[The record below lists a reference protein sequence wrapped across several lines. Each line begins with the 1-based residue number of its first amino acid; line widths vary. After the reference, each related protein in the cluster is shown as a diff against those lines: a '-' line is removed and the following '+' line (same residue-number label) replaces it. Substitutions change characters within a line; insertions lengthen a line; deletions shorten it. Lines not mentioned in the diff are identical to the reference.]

1 MRGWWERRDDPNV
14 LWLFFED
21 LAEDLP
27 RSVARI
33 AAWLGVPC
41 DAALLAR
48 VCALSSFD
56 FMSAEVSMAIAVVAC
71 PPSTSRHPSPKPGT
85 LTLTLTLTLL

>member
-1 MRGWWERRDDPNV
+1 MRGWWERRDEPNV

-33 AAWLGVPC
+33 AAWLGVAC

-56 FMSAEVSMAIAVVAC
+56 FMSAEMVSPASAISAYFTYSSRPTSCWHLHA
-71 PPSTSRHPSPKPGT
+71 STASLRS
-85 LTLTLTLTLL
+85 